1 MGVFSRVIR
10 PAGTR
15 SYENDNHP
23 TMHETKGEWRLV
35 SGKGGLIK
43 WSGNRVPVS
52 GEKPGGGRQR

>member
-1 MGVFSRVIR
+1 MGIISRVIR

-23 TMHETKGEWRLV
+23 TMHETKGEWRLA

-43 WSGNRVPVS
+43 RSGDHVQVT
-52 GEKPGGGRQR
+52 GERPQGRRR